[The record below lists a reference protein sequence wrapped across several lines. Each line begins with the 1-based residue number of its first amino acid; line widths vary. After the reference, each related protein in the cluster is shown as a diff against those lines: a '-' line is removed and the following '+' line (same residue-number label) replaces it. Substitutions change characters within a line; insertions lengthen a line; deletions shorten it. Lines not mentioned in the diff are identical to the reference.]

1 MALYPIA
8 KQVARLVGAR
18 LTKEGFA
25 KTAGK
30 LIPIAGGFFS
40 GTLTL
45 LTFRPGARRLQKRL
59 KAQKRHFNDGDIDAL
74 EYANIRASLVKAE
87 QSEKNPH
94 GRQLAML
101 QAMVNM
107 ANISDS
113 ISPEMQDFVEERI
126 AEAELTPQEQ
136 FSLLETLGT
145 EYSIDVDYDL
155 LACDPV
161 TVRDTITLLLGVM
174 HVAGRFSVAEKMY
187 LTMTA
192 KTLGLSKDELS
203 ELQNNFN
210 NE

>member
-1 MALYPIA
+1 MPA
-8 KQVARLVGAR
+8 
-18 LTKEGFA
+18 
-25 KTAGK
+25 
-30 LIPIAGGFFS
+30 
-40 GTLTL
+40 
-45 LTFRPGARRLQKRL
+45 
-59 KAQKRHFNDGDIDAL
+59 D
-74 EYANIRASLVKAE
+74 
-87 QSEKNPH
+87 
-94 GRQLAML
+94 LAML

-107 ANISDS
+107 ANITDS